1 MQIFG
6 TLNSNDNMQNDE
18 PKEKRGNNETIR
30 ESMPVKKLLNQLL
43 IQMFPTYEKNIMFR
57 NNVSY

>member
-1 MQIFG
+1 
-6 TLNSNDNMQNDE
+6 MQNDE